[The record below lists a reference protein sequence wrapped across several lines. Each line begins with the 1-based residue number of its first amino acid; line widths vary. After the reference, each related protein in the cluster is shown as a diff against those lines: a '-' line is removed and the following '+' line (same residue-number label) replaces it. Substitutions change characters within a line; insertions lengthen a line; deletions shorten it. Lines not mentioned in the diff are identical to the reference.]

1 MKLLLKNIYF
11 WVATFC
17 LVLVVGGAS
26 LWFLPPL
33 LKQYK
38 ENKAKI
44 ASLDVQISE
53 NEQFLATLQGIEKQ
67 SSTLDD
73 LNEKAQLSL
82 PKDPQPEIL
91 ILQLDGLLKSLN
103 LDKVAI
109 EVPLTATTASKNA
122 PAGMVVT
129 KFTLTGKM
137 SFAQAKELIASLRG
151 LSRWN
156 KLTSLDLTHTEVAT
170 TVTLSGESYSKNTAP
185 KPFTGSQSFLANATK
200 LFDSLTPYTTVPDVK
215 TEGTFGKSDPFNQ

>member
-1 MKLLLKNIYF
+1 MKLLIKNLYF
-11 WVATFC
+11 WAATVC

-33 LKQYK
+33 LKQFK
-38 ENKAKI
+38 ENKDKI
-44 ASLDVQISE
+44 ISLDAQISE
-53 NEQFLATLQGIEKQ
+53 NEQFLATLKSIEKQ
-67 SSTLDD
+67 SATLDS
-73 LNEKAQLSL
+73 LNNKAQLSL
-82 PKDPQPEIL
+82 PKEPQPEIL
-91 ILQLDGLLKSLN
+91 ILQLDGLLKSLS

-109 EVPLTATTASKNA
+109 EVPLTATAASKNA

-137 SFAQAKELIASLRG
+137 SFAQVKELIASLRG

-156 KLTSLDLTHTEVAT
+156 KLTSLDLSQTELVT
-170 TVTLSGESYSKNTAP
+170 TVTLSGESYSKTEAP
-185 KPFTGSQSFLANATK
+185 KPFTGSQSFLANATQ

-215 TEGTFGKSDPFNQ
+215 TEGSFGKNDPFN